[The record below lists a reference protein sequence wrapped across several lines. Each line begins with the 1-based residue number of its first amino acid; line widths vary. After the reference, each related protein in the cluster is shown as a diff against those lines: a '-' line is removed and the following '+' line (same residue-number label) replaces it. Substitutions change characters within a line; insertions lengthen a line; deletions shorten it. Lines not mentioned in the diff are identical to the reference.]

1 MRKRVL
7 MQEVLGFYQCPR
19 LVWMKGKLKVGRRE
33 VIIGVKVMEGIL
45 NG

>member
-1 MRKRVL
+1 
-7 MQEVLGFYQCPR
+7 MQKVGGFCQWPE
-19 LVWMKGKLKVGRRE
+19 LIWMKGKLKVGRRE